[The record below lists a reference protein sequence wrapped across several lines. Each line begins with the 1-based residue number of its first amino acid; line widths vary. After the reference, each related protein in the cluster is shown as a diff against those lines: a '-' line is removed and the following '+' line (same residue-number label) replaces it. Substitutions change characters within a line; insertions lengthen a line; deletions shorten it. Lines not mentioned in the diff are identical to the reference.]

1 MPEMEPDIAPKANW
15 NLCVCGWGEG
25 QKLGVGRIVSRKSSH
40 SWGQLNSEGIVV
52 PGHAGKCVCV
62 GGG

>member
-15 NLCVCGWGEG
+15 NLCVGGVG
-25 QKLGVGRIVSRKSSH
+25 QELGVVRIVSRKSSH

-52 PGHAGKCVCV
+52 PGHAGKYVCV